1 MEHFLNG
8 FCLFF
13 NPSKAKELYFQPN
26 EGGIGGHF
34 HNAFGHLTK
43 AFNVEKKKTDAAN
56 K

>member
-1 MEHFLNG
+1 MEHFFNG

-13 NPSKAKELYFQPN
+13 NPSKVKELYFQAN
-26 EGGIGGHF
+26 EGSIGGHF